1 MRFRGLVRIA
11 IVLSGLW
18 LFGATVYDRW
28 VQTDLR
34 TGARAEKA
42 KAVVACLDY
51 NTERRTR
58 GESEQQCGT
67 DQEVRRAIQSGQPA
81 PPVYYATFA
90 AAIWLAIGWVVGYPV
105 LSPVLWLQGRR

>member
-18 LFGATVYDRW
+18 LIGATVYDRW

-67 DQEVRRAIQSGQPA
+67 RR
-81 PPVYYATFA
+81 
-90 AAIWLAIGWVVGYPV
+90 
-105 LSPVLWLQGRR
+105 